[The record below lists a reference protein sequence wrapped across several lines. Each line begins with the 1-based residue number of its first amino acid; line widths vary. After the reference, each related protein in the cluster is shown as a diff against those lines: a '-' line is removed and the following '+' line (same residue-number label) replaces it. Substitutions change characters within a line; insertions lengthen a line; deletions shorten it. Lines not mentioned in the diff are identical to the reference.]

1 MLAALQV
8 MARRPPARG
17 CQRQAP
23 GPPMEALIPA
33 AGPHP
38 APMLRCTC
46 FATWFVALRSACA
59 RVWRWT
65 LLAAMAATLAGCASL
80 PAKVD
85 RPPSKAQGAAADTPL
100 GRIVKAST
108 ADPEQSGFRLMPT
121 GQYALQ
127 ARLELA
133 RRAIRTLDV
142 QYYQIHDDPTG
153 RYLLRTL
160 RDASE
165 RGVRVRLII
174 DDLYTAGMD
183 PLLLGL
189 DAYPNVE
196 VRLFNPFPGGRQ
208 NFLTRFV
215 VNWRDFDRVHRRMH
229 NKLFIADGV
238 MAVVGGRNIADEYFM
253 ASAGANFIDLDTFV
267 IGGILPRLGEL
278 FDLYW
283 NSDRVLPLRTIVKT
297 STGDAALMS
306 SFEKLTA
313 AEGQPIV
320 RVTAV
325 PAETA
330 VGEWVEVV
338 GQSNGTPEPEPPPP
352 NDVLGYGP
360 IVTELDAGKIGLIW
374 ADAQAYA
381 DAPDKVIGRVS
392 SYGVAPI
399 DDVDGVRYNVIE
411 MMRRA
416 RKDVVITSPYL
427 IPGEAG
433 LETFRNSVERHGV
446 KYSLVTNSLA
456 ATDEPVVHTGYR
468 RYRPEMLKLGMS
480 LYELSP
486 QKVSRSL
493 RLGRF
498 STSIGRLHAKSAVVD
513 GNKVFIGSMNF
524 DPRSDQHNTE
534 MGLFIQSPALAQQV
548 LKLVD
553 VIRQQGAYKVTL
565 AENGKDLVWTTIG
578 PGGQEQVVDEPETD
592 AWTRMMLEVLS
603 VIAPEGLL

>member
-1 MLAALQV
+1 MHRPPPAFRFLRVLRPSVWRGFVLLVLAA
-8 MARRPPARG
+8 G
-17 CQRQAP
+17 
-23 GPPMEALIPA
+23 
-33 AGPHP
+33 
-38 APMLRCTC
+38 
-46 FATWFVALRSACA
+46 
-59 RVWRWT
+59 
-65 LLAAMAATLAGCASL
+65 LAGCASL
-80 PAKVD
+80 PDKVE
-85 RPPSKAQGAAADTPL
+85 RQASKAQGAALDTPL

-108 ADPEQSGFRLMPT
+108 VDPEQSGFRLMPT

-133 RRAIRTLDV
+133 RRAQRTLDV
-142 QYYQIHDDPTG
+142 QYYQIHDDRTG

-160 RDASE
+160 RDAAE

-174 DDLYTAGMD
+174 DDLYTSGQD

-196 VRLFNPFPGGRQ
+196 VRLFNPFPAGRK
-208 NFLTRFV
+208 NFLTRFA
-215 VNWRDFDRVHRRMH
+215 VNWREFDRVHRRMH

-238 MAVVGGRNIADEYFM
+238 MAVAGGRNIADEYFM
-253 ASAGANFIDLDTFV
+253 ASAGANFVDLDTFV
-267 IGGILPRLGEL
+267 IGAILPRLSSL
-278 FDLYW
+278 FDEYW
-283 NSDRVLPLRTIVKT
+283 NSERVLPIRAIVQTERSDAELRQDFERMTSAEAVPILRVAPMPAEMGLSET
-297 STGDAALMS
+297 VEVIGSTG
-306 SFEKLTA
+306 
-313 AEGQPIV
+313 
-320 RVTAV
+320 
-325 PAETA
+325 
-330 VGEWVEVV
+330 
-338 GQSNGTPEPEPPPP
+338 GTPEPEAPPP

-360 IVTELDAGKIGLIW
+360 IVDELNAGKVGLIW

-381 DAPDKVIGRVS
+381 DSPDKVIGRVS
-392 SYGVAPI
+392 TYGVAPI
-399 DDVDGVRYNVIE
+399 DDVDSVRYNVVE

-446 KYSLVTNSLA
+446 KYTLVTNSLA

-468 RYRPEMLKLGMS
+468 RYRPEMLKLGMN

-513 GNKVFIGSMNF
+513 GERVFIGSMNF

-534 MGLFIQSPALAQQV
+534 MGLFIQSPALAQQM

-553 VIRQQGAYKVTL
+553 VIRQQGAYKVML
-565 AENGKDLVWTTIG
+565 APNGKDMIWTTTG
-578 PGGQEQVVDEPETD
+578 PGGREEVVEEPETD
-592 AWTRMMLEVLS
+592 MWTRVMLEVLS

>member
-1 MLAALQV
+1 MTVTRRLGLRLFGPILLVAA
-8 MARRPPARG
+8 
-17 CQRQAP
+17 
-23 GPPMEALIPA
+23 
-33 AGPHP
+33 
-38 APMLRCTC
+38 
-46 FATWFVALRSACA
+46 
-59 RVWRWT
+59 
-65 LLAAMAATLAGCASL
+65 LAGCTSL
-80 PAKVD
+80 PDKVA
-85 RPPSKAQGAAADTPL
+85 RQPSKSLGAATETPL
-100 GRIVKAST
+100 GRIAKAST

-121 GQYALQ
+121 GQFALQ
-127 ARLELA
+127 ARIELA
-133 RRAIRTLDV
+133 RRAQRTLDV
-142 QYYQIHDDPTG
+142 QYYQIHDDRTG

-174 DDLYTAGMD
+174 DDLYTSGQD

-196 VRLFNPFPGGRQ
+196 VRLFNPFPAGRQ
-208 NFLTRFV
+208 NFLTRFT
-215 VNWRDFDRVHRRMH
+215 VNAHEFDRVNRRMH

-238 MAVVGGRNIADEYFM
+238 MAVAGGRNIADEYFM
-253 ASAGANFIDLDTFV
+253 ASAGANFVDLDTFV
-267 IGGILPRLGEL
+267 IGAILPRLGAL
-278 FDLYW
+278 FDEYW
-283 NSDRVLPLRTIVKT
+283 NSDRVLPVRAIVK
-297 STGDAALMS
+297 SDHSDAQLQQD
-306 SFEKLTA
+306 FERMTQ
-313 AEGQPIV
+313 AEAVPIL
-320 RVTAV
+320 RVTAT
-325 PAETA
+325 PAELGM
-330 VGEWVEVV
+330 GEVVEVI
-338 GQSNGTPEPEPPPP
+338 GETGGTPEPEAPPP

-360 IVTELDAGKIGLIW
+360 IVNELDAGKVGLIW

-392 SYGVAPI
+392 TYGVAPI
-399 DDVDGVRYNVIE
+399 DDVDSVRYNVVE

-427 IPGEAG
+427 IPGQAG

-446 KYSLVTNSLA
+446 KFTLVTNSLA

-468 RYRPEMLKLGMS
+468 RYRPEMLKLGMN

-513 GNKVFIGSMNF
+513 GEHVFIGSMNF

-534 MGLFIQSPALAQQV
+534 MGLFIQSPQLAQQM

-553 VIRQQGAYKVTL
+553 VIRQQGAYRVTL
-565 AENGKDLVWTTIG
+565 AANGKDLVWTTTG
-578 PGGQEQVVDEPETD
+578 PGGREEVVDEPETD
-592 AWTRMMLEVLS
+592 AWSRIMLEVLS

>member
-1 MLAALQV
+1 M
-8 MARRPPARG
+8 RPGSR
-17 CQRQAP
+17 
-23 GPPMEALIPA
+23 IPA
-33 AGPHP
+33 WLRLRLLVP
-38 APMLRCTC
+38 AL
-46 FATWFVALRSACA
+46 
-59 RVWRWT
+59 
-65 LLAAMAATLAGCASL
+65 LLAGLAGCASL
-80 PAKVD
+80 PDKVE
-85 RPPSKAQGAAADTPL
+85 RQPSKAQAAALDTPL
-100 GRIVKAST
+100 GRIAKAST

-127 ARLELA
+127 ARLELV
-133 RRAIRTLDV
+133 RRAQRTLDI
-142 QYYQIHDDPTG
+142 QYYQIHDDRTG
-153 RYLLRTL
+153 RFLLRAL

-165 RGVRVRLII
+165 RGVRVRLVI
-174 DDLYTAGMD
+174 DDLYTSGQD

-196 VRLFNPFPGGRQ
+196 VRLFNPFPAGRQ

-215 VNWRDFDRVHRRMH
+215 VNAREFDRVHRRMH

-238 MAVVGGRNIADEYFM
+238 MAVAGGRNIADEYFM
-253 ASAGANFIDLDTFV
+253 ASAGANFVDLDTFI
-267 IGGILPRLGEL
+267 IGAILPRLGQL
-278 FDLYW
+278 FDMYW
-283 NSDRVLPLRTIVKT
+283 NSDRVLPIRSIVKT
-297 STGDAALMS
+297 DASDEELRRD
-306 SFEKLTA
+306 FESRTA
-313 AEGQPIV
+313 RDAQPIT
-320 RVTAV
+320 RVTA
-325 PAETA
+325 PP
-330 VGEWVEVV
+330 GEAGGGEIVEVV
-338 GQSNGTPEPEPPPP
+338 GSTGGTPDPEPPPP

-360 IVTELDAGKIGLIW
+360 IADELDAGKVGLIW

-392 SYGVAPI
+392 TYGIAPI
-399 DDVDGVRYNVIE
+399 DDVDSVRYNVVE

-427 IPGEAG
+427 IPGETG
-433 LETFRNSVERHGV
+433 IETFRNSIMRYGV
-446 KYSLVTNSLA
+446 KYTLVTNSLA

-468 RYRPEMLKLGMS
+468 RYRPQMLELGVN

-513 GNKVFIGSMNF
+513 GQRVFIGSMNF

-534 MGLFIQSPALAQQV
+534 MGLFIESPVIAQQM

-565 AENGKDLVWTTIG
+565 AANGKDVVWTTTG
-578 PGGQEQVVDEPETD
+578 PGGREEVVEEPETD
-592 AWTRMMLEVLS
+592 AWTRIMLEVLS

>member
-1 MLAALQV
+1 M
-8 MARRPPARG
+8 
-17 CQRQAP
+17 QRS
-23 GPPMEALIPA
+23 
-33 AGPHP
+33 HP
-38 APMLRCTC
+38 AFRFLN
-46 FATWFVALRSACA
+46 ALRALA
-59 RVWRWT
+59 
-65 LLAAMAATLAGCASL
+65 LLALTIGLAGCASL
-80 PAKVD
+80 PDKVE
-85 RPPSKAQGAAADTPL
+85 RSPSKAQGAALDTPL
-100 GRIVKAST
+100 GRIAKAST

-121 GQYALQ
+121 GQFALQ
-127 ARLELA
+127 ARIELA
-133 RRAIRTLDV
+133 RRAQRTLDV
-142 QYYQIHDDPTG
+142 QYYQIHDDRTG

-174 DDLYTAGMD
+174 DDLYTSGQD

-196 VRLFNPFPGGRQ
+196 VRLFNPFPAGRK
-208 NFLTRFV
+208 NFLTRFA
-215 VNWRDFDRVHRRMH
+215 VNWHEFDRVHRRMH

-238 MAVVGGRNIADEYFM
+238 MAVAGGRNIADEYFM
-253 ASAGANFIDLDTFV
+253 ASAGANFVDLDTFV
-267 IGGILPRLGEL
+267 IGAILPRLSTL
-278 FDLYW
+278 FDEYW
-283 NSDRVLPLRTIVKT
+283 NSERVLPIRAIVKT
-297 STGDAALMS
+297 ERPDAELRQD
-306 SFEKLTA
+306 FERITS
-313 AEGQPIV
+313 AE
-320 RVTAV
+320 AV
-325 PAETA
+325 PVLRITTMPAEMGLPET
-330 VGEWVEVV
+330 VEVI
-338 GQSNGTPEPEPPPP
+338 GSSGGTPEPERPPP

-360 IVTELDAGKIGLIW
+360 IADELNAGKVGLIW

-381 DAPDKVIGRVS
+381 DSPDKVIGRVS
-392 SYGVAPI
+392 TYGVVPI
-399 DDVDGVRYNVIE
+399 DDVDSVRYNVIE

-433 LETFRNSVERHGV
+433 VETFRNSIERWGV
-446 KYSLVTNSLA
+446 KYTLVTNSLA

-468 RYRPEMLKLGMS
+468 RYRPEMLKLGMN

-513 GNKVFIGSMNF
+513 GDRVFIGSMNF

-534 MGLFIQSPALAQQV
+534 MGLFIQSPQLAQQM

-565 AENGKDLVWTTIG
+565 AANGKDVIWTTTG
-578 PGGQEQVVDEPETD
+578 PGGREEVVEEPETD
-592 AWTRMMLEVLS
+592 LWTRIMLEVLS

>member
-1 MLAALQV
+1 M
-8 MARRPPARG
+8 RPGSR
-17 CQRQAP
+17 
-23 GPPMEALIPA
+23 IPA
-33 AGPHP
+33 WLRLRLLVP
-38 APMLRCTC
+38 AL
-46 FATWFVALRSACA
+46 
-59 RVWRWT
+59 
-65 LLAAMAATLAGCASL
+65 LLAGLAGCASL
-80 PAKVD
+80 PDKVE
-85 RPPSKAQGAAADTPL
+85 RQPSKAQAAALDTPL
-100 GRIVKAST
+100 GRIAKAST

-127 ARLELA
+127 ARLELV
-133 RRAIRTLDV
+133 RRAQRTLDI
-142 QYYQIHDDPTG
+142 QYYQIHDDRTG
-153 RYLLRTL
+153 RFLLRAL

-165 RGVRVRLII
+165 RGVRVRLLI
-174 DDLYTAGMD
+174 DDLYTSGQD

-196 VRLFNPFPGGRQ
+196 VRLFNPFPAGRQ

-215 VNWRDFDRVHRRMH
+215 VNAREFDRVHRRMH

-238 MAVVGGRNIADEYFM
+238 MAVAGGRNIADEYFM
-253 ASAGANFIDLDTFV
+253 ASAGANFVDLDTFI
-267 IGGILPRLGEL
+267 IGAILPRLGQL
-278 FDLYW
+278 FDMYW
-283 NSDRVLPLRTIVKT
+283 NSDRVLPIRSIVKT
-297 STGDAALMS
+297 DASDEELRRD
-306 SFEKLTA
+306 FESRTA
-313 AEGQPIV
+313 RDAQPIT
-320 RVTAV
+320 RVTA
-325 PAETA
+325 PP
-330 VGEWVEVV
+330 GEAGGGEIVEVV
-338 GQSNGTPEPEPPPP
+338 GSTGGTPDPEPPPP

-360 IVTELDAGKIGLIW
+360 IADELDAGKVGLIW

-392 SYGVAPI
+392 TYGIAPI
-399 DDVDGVRYNVIE
+399 DDVDSVRYNVVE

-427 IPGEAG
+427 IPGETG
-433 LETFRNSVERHGV
+433 IETFRNSIMRYGV
-446 KYSLVTNSLA
+446 KYTLVTNSLA

-468 RYRPEMLKLGMS
+468 RYRPQMLELGVN

-513 GNKVFIGSMNF
+513 GQRVFIGSMNF

-534 MGLFIQSPALAQQV
+534 MGLFIESPVIAQQM

-565 AENGKDLVWTTIG
+565 AANGKDVVWTTTG
-578 PGGQEQVVDEPETD
+578 PGGREEVVEEPETD
-592 AWTRMMLEVLS
+592 AWTRIMLEVLS

>member
-1 MLAALQV
+1 VSKSVQSIQTAPPKPRLTVTRRLGLRLFGPILLVAA
-8 MARRPPARG
+8 
-17 CQRQAP
+17 
-23 GPPMEALIPA
+23 
-33 AGPHP
+33 
-38 APMLRCTC
+38 
-46 FATWFVALRSACA
+46 
-59 RVWRWT
+59 
-65 LLAAMAATLAGCASL
+65 LAGCTSL
-80 PAKVD
+80 PDKVA
-85 RPPSKAQGAAADTPL
+85 RQPSKSLGAAAETPL
-100 GRIVKAST
+100 GRIAKAST

-121 GQYALQ
+121 GQFALQ
-127 ARLELA
+127 ARIELA
-133 RRAIRTLDV
+133 RRAQRTLDV
-142 QYYQIHDDPTG
+142 QYYQIHDDRTG

-174 DDLYTAGMD
+174 DDLYTSGQD
-183 PLLLGL
+183 PLLIGL

-196 VRLFNPFPGGRQ
+196 VRLFNPFPAGRQ
-208 NFLTRFV
+208 NFLTRFT
-215 VNWRDFDRVHRRMH
+215 VNAHEFDRVHRRMH

-238 MAVVGGRNIADEYFM
+238 MAVAGGRNIADEYFM
-253 ASAGANFIDLDTFV
+253 ASAGANFVDLDTFV
-267 IGGILPRLGEL
+267 IGGILPRLGAL
-278 FDLYW
+278 FDEYW
-283 NSDRVLPLRTIVKT
+283 NSDRVLPVRAIVKSDRSDT
-297 STGDAALMS
+297 QLQQDFERMTQADAV
-306 SFEKLTA
+306 
-313 AEGQPIV
+313 PIL
-320 RVTAV
+320 RVTAT
-325 PAETA
+325 PAELGM
-330 VGEWVEVV
+330 GEVVEVI
-338 GQSNGTPEPEPPPP
+338 GETGGTPEPEAPPP

-360 IVTELDAGKIGLIW
+360 IVNELDAGKVGLIW

-392 SYGVAPI
+392 TYGVAPI
-399 DDVDGVRYNVIE
+399 DDVDSVRYNVVE

-427 IPGEAG
+427 IPGQAG

-446 KYSLVTNSLA
+446 KYTLVTNSLA

-468 RYRPEMLKLGMS
+468 RYRPEMLKLGMN

-513 GNKVFIGSMNF
+513 GEHVFIGSMNF

-534 MGLFIQSPALAQQV
+534 MGLFIQSPQLAQQM

-553 VIRQQGAYKVTL
+553 VIRQQGAYRVTL
-565 AENGKDLVWTTIG
+565 AANGKDLVWTTTG
-578 PGGQEQVVDEPETD
+578 PGGREEVVDEPETD
-592 AWTRMMLEVLS
+592 AWSRIMLEVLS

>member
-1 MLAALQV
+1 MQ
-8 MARRPPARG
+8 RSRPAFR
-17 CQRQAP
+17 
-23 GPPMEALIPA
+23 
-33 AGPHP
+33 
-38 APMLRCTC
+38 
-46 FATWFVALRSACA
+46 FVHALRALA
-59 RVWRWT
+59 
-65 LLAAMAATLAGCASL
+65 LLVFAIGLAGCASL
-80 PAKVD
+80 PDKVE
-85 RPPSKAQGAAADTPL
+85 RQPSKAQGAALDTPL
-100 GRIVKAST
+100 GRIAKAST

-127 ARLELA
+127 ARIELA
-133 RRAIRTLDV
+133 RRAQRTLDV
-142 QYYQIHDDPTG
+142 QYYQIHDDRTG

-174 DDLYTAGMD
+174 DDLYTSGQD

-196 VRLFNPFPGGRQ
+196 VRLFNPFPAGRK
-208 NFLTRFV
+208 NFLTRFA
-215 VNWRDFDRVHRRMH
+215 VNWHEFDRVHRRMH

-238 MAVVGGRNIADEYFM
+238 MAVAGGRNIADEYFM
-253 ASAGANFIDLDTFV
+253 ASAGANFVDLDTFI
-267 IGGILPRLGEL
+267 IGAILPRLSTL
-278 FDLYW
+278 FDEYW
-283 NSDRVLPLRTIVKT
+283 NSDRVLPMRAIVPTERSDAELRQDFERMT
-297 STGDAALMS
+297 S
-306 SFEKLTA
+306 
-313 AEGQPIV
+313 AEAVPIV
-320 RVTAV
+320 RVIAA
-325 PAETA
+325 PAEMGISET
-330 VGEWVEVV
+330 VEVI
-338 GQSNGTPEPEPPPP
+338 GSTGGTPEPEPPPP

-360 IVTELDAGKIGLIW
+360 IVDELNAGKVGLIW

-381 DAPDKVIGRVS
+381 DSPDKVIGRVS
-392 SYGVAPI
+392 TYGVAPI
-399 DDVDGVRYNVIE
+399 DDVDSVRYNVIE

-433 LETFRNSVERHGV
+433 IETFRNSIERWGV
-446 KYSLVTNSLA
+446 KYTLVTNSLA

-468 RYRPEMLKLGMS
+468 RYRPEMLKLGIN

-513 GNKVFIGSMNF
+513 GERVFIGSMNF

-534 MGLFIQSPALAQQV
+534 MGLFIQSPQIAQQV

-553 VIRQQGAYKVTL
+553 VIRQQGAYKVVL
-565 AENGKDLVWTTIG
+565 APNGKDMIWTTTG
-578 PGGQEQVVDEPETD
+578 PGGREEVVEEPETD
-592 AWTRMMLEVLS
+592 VWTRIMLEVLS

>member
-1 MLAALQV
+1 MLRPTQAFRFLQALRPSVWRGLVLFVLAA
-8 MARRPPARG
+8 G
-17 CQRQAP
+17 
-23 GPPMEALIPA
+23 
-33 AGPHP
+33 
-38 APMLRCTC
+38 
-46 FATWFVALRSACA
+46 
-59 RVWRWT
+59 
-65 LLAAMAATLAGCASL
+65 LAGCTSL
-80 PAKVD
+80 PDKVE
-85 RPPSKAQGAAADTPL
+85 RQASKAQGAAIDTPL
-100 GRIVKAST
+100 GRIAKAST
-108 ADPEQSGFRLMPT
+108 VDPEQSGFRLMPT

-127 ARLELA
+127 ARIELA
-133 RRAIRTLDV
+133 RRAQRTLDV
-142 QYYQIHDDPTG
+142 QYYQIHDDRTG

-174 DDLYTAGMD
+174 DDLYTSGMD

-196 VRLFNPFPGGRQ
+196 VRLFNPFPAGRQ

-238 MAVVGGRNIADEYFM
+238 MAVAGGRNIADEYFM

-267 IGGILPRLGEL
+267 IGSILPRLGQL
-278 FDLYW
+278 FDEYW
-283 NSDRVLPLRTIVKT
+283 NSDRVLPMRAIVKT
-297 STGDAALMS
+297 DVSDEDLRRD
-306 SFEKLTA
+306 FERRTA
-313 AEGQPIV
+313 AEAVVIT
-320 RVTAV
+320 RVTAL
-325 PAETA
+325 PSEASS
-330 VGEWVEVV
+330 GEVVEVV
-338 GQSNGTPEPEPPPP
+338 GMTEGTPEPELPPP

-360 IVTELDAGKIGLIW
+360 IVTELDAGKVGLIW

-392 SYGVAPI
+392 TYSAVPI
-399 DDVDGVRYNVIE
+399 DDVDSVRYNVVE

-416 RKDVVITSPYL
+416 RKEVVITSPYL
-427 IPGEAG
+427 IPGQDG
-433 LETFRNSVERHGV
+433 IDTFRTSIERHGV
-446 KYSLVTNSLA
+446 KYTLVTNSLA

-468 RYRPEMLKLGMS
+468 RYRPEMLKLGMN

-486 QKVSRSL
+486 ERVSRSL

-513 GNKVFIGSMNF
+513 GERVFIGSLNF
-524 DPRSDQHNTE
+524 DPRSDRHNTE

-548 LKLVD
+548 LKLVG
-553 VIRQQGAYKVTL
+553 VIRQQGAYKVAL
-565 AENGKDLVWTTIG
+565 SADGKQLVWTTTG
-578 PGGQEQVVDEPETD
+578 PGGQEQVVEEPETD
-592 AWTRMMLEVLS
+592 TWTRIMLEVLS